1 MSCKAVSLFN
11 EKVLEGEPK
20 PTQNIFLKDSD
31 PEKSISHDPAILPD
45 FDEAKFGLVLINSCD
60 IATRREDG

>member
-11 EKVLEGEPK
+11 EKVLEGKPK

-31 PEKSISHDPAILPD
+31 LEKSTSHDSVTLPD
-45 FDEAKFGLVLINSCD
+45 FDETKFGLVLINSCD
-60 IATRREDG
+60 IATRREEG